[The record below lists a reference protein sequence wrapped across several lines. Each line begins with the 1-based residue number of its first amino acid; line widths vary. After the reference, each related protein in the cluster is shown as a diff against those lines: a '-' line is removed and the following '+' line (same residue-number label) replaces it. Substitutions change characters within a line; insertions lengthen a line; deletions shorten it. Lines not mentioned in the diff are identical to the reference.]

1 MHLHPFPS
9 LSSTTLYHLSIP
21 ILPCYLQ
28 PQTPS
33 ELQLITLD
41 PADVGVPK
49 KEKVWGS
56 ADEAIKDLKSGS
68 LVLSAGFGLCGVPQT
83 LINAIRSNEKIQ
95 DLTVVS
101 NNAGNS
107 GNGGLSPLVKSG
119 QISTMILSYV
129 GTNKSLQEAYLAG
142 QVTLELSPQ
151 GTIAER
157 LRAGGAGIPAV
168 ITPTGAGT
176 FVETGGIPRRLSL
189 KNESEG
195 AKQTVLLEGKKKK
208 VMEFEGK
215 RFLLEPAIKGDV
227 AIIRAH
233 KVDKAGNC
241 VFRYTTKA
249 FAGLMARAAK
259 LTIVEAEQIVEI
271 GQIPPEEVDLPGI
284 YVDRIV
290 PATAEKQIEIT
301 VLKEEPPSSSD
312 GPQKKDPARI
322 RRELIARR
330 AAKELKDGFYCNL
343 GVGMPVLAASYLAP
357 GTNVWLQSENGILG
371 MGPYPTAEQVDADI
385 INAGKETVT
394 LLLGASV
401 FDSVESF
408 TMIRGGHVDVS
419 ILGAM
424 QVSADGDLANF
435 MIPNKLVKGMGGAMD
450 LVSNPDETMVIVV
463 TDHTDKNGRSKILQK
478 CTLPLTGVR
487 VASKII
493 TDLCVFEVDR
503 KRGGLTL
510 TELARGVTVEDVRSK
525 TDATF
530 ALADKIGTYE

>member
-1 MHLHPFPS
+1 
-9 LSSTTLYHLSIP
+9 
-21 ILPCYLQ
+21 
-28 PQTPS
+28 
-33 ELQLITLD
+33 
-41 PADVGVPK
+41 
-49 KEKVWGS
+49 
-56 ADEAIKDLKSGS
+56 
-68 LVLSAGFGLCGVPQT
+68 
-83 LINAIRSNEKIQ
+83 
-95 DLTVVS
+95 
-101 NNAGNS
+101 
-107 GNGGLSPLVKSG
+107 
-119 QISTMILSYV
+119 MILSYV

-142 QVTLELSPQ
+142 KVTLELSPQ

-189 KNESEG
+189 KDNLEG
-195 AKQTVLLEGKKKK
+195 AKQTVVLEGKKKK

-259 LTIVEAEQIVEI
+259 LTIVEAEHIVEI

-301 VLKEEPPSSSD
+301 VLKEEPSSSSSSD
-312 GPQKKDPARI
+312 AASAQNKDPARI

-371 MGPYPTAEQVDADI
+371 MGPYPTPEQVDA
-385 INAGKETVT
+385 
-394 LLLGASV
+394 
-401 FDSVESF
+401 
-408 TMIRGGHVDVS
+408 
-419 ILGAM
+419 
-424 QVSADGDLANF
+424 
-435 MIPNKLVKGMGGAMD
+435 
-450 LVSNPDETMVIVV
+450 
-463 TDHTDKNGRSKILQK
+463 
-478 CTLPLTGVR
+478 
-487 VASKII
+487 
-493 TDLCVFEVDR
+493 
-503 KRGGLTL
+503 
-510 TELARGVTVEDVRSK
+510 
-525 TDATF
+525 
-530 ALADKIGTYE
+530 

>member
-1 MHLHPFPS
+1 
-9 LSSTTLYHLSIP
+9 
-21 ILPCYLQ
+21 
-28 PQTPS
+28 
-33 ELQLITLD
+33 
-41 PADVGVPK
+41 
-49 KEKVWGS
+49 
-56 ADEAIKDLKSGS
+56 
-68 LVLSAGFGLCGVPQT
+68 
-83 LINAIRSNEKIQ
+83 
-95 DLTVVS
+95 
-101 NNAGNS
+101 
-107 GNGGLSPLVKSG
+107 
-119 QISTMILSYV
+119 MILSYV

-142 QVTLELSPQ
+142 KVTLELSPQ

-195 AKQTVLLEGKKKK
+195 AKQTVVLEGKKKK

-259 LTIVEAEQIVEI
+259 LTIVEAEHIVEI

-301 VLKEEPPSSSD
+301 VLKEEPASSSSSEA
-312 GPQKKDPARI
+312 PQKKDPARI

-371 MGPYPTAEQVDADI
+371 MGPYPTAEQVDA
-385 INAGKETVT
+385 
-394 LLLGASV
+394 
-401 FDSVESF
+401 
-408 TMIRGGHVDVS
+408 
-419 ILGAM
+419 
-424 QVSADGDLANF
+424 
-435 MIPNKLVKGMGGAMD
+435 
-450 LVSNPDETMVIVV
+450 
-463 TDHTDKNGRSKILQK
+463 
-478 CTLPLTGVR
+478 
-487 VASKII
+487 
-493 TDLCVFEVDR
+493 
-503 KRGGLTL
+503 
-510 TELARGVTVEDVRSK
+510 
-525 TDATF
+525 
-530 ALADKIGTYE
+530 

>member
-1 MHLHPFPS
+1 
-9 LSSTTLYHLSIP
+9 
-21 ILPCYLQ
+21 
-28 PQTPS
+28 
-33 ELQLITLD
+33 
-41 PADVGVPK
+41 
-49 KEKVWGS
+49 
-56 ADEAIKDLKSGS
+56 
-68 LVLSAGFGLCGVPQT
+68 
-83 LINAIRSNEKIQ
+83 
-95 DLTVVS
+95 
-101 NNAGNS
+101 
-107 GNGGLSPLVKSG
+107 
-119 QISTMILSYV
+119 MILSYV

-142 QVTLELSPQ
+142 KVTLELSPQ

-189 KNESEG
+189 KDDTAEG
-195 AKQTVLLEGKKKK
+195 GKQTVLLEGKKKK

-259 LTIVEAEQIVEI
+259 LTIVEAEHIVEI

-301 VLKEEPPSSSD
+301 VLKEEPPTSSSSSASSSSSSD
-312 GPQKKDPARI
+312 AASVQKKDPARI

-371 MGPYPTAEQVDADI
+371 MGPYPTPEQVDA
-385 INAGKETVT
+385 
-394 LLLGASV
+394 
-401 FDSVESF
+401 
-408 TMIRGGHVDVS
+408 
-419 ILGAM
+419 
-424 QVSADGDLANF
+424 
-435 MIPNKLVKGMGGAMD
+435 
-450 LVSNPDETMVIVV
+450 
-463 TDHTDKNGRSKILQK
+463 
-478 CTLPLTGVR
+478 
-487 VASKII
+487 
-493 TDLCVFEVDR
+493 
-503 KRGGLTL
+503 
-510 TELARGVTVEDVRSK
+510 
-525 TDATF
+525 
-530 ALADKIGTYE
+530 